1 MAAIATDRKA
11 IVNKVNEAFANNDV
25 EGFLALCASD
35 VVWTMVGDRTVKG
48 KDEIR
53 KWMGSMNNDV
63 GFVPQHC
70 PQRSCSGIA
79 VKGWPMPPANSIVV
93 SHGRHLSELRRRG
106 PRDGCRFSARP

>member
-53 KWMGSMNNDV
+53 KWM
-63 GFVPQHC
+63 
-70 PQRSCSGIA
+70 
-79 VKGWPMPPANSIVV
+79 
-93 SHGRHLSELRRRG
+93 
-106 PRDGCRFSARP
+106 